1 MTVYLD
7 ANCVIYLVE
16 LNPIWGPKLLTRI
29 AALRD
34 GGSQIAVGDLART
47 ECLAQPFLKGN
58 AAVIAD
64 FQAFFSS
71 VNVDVLPLTAAV
83 CERAAQVRAASQFQL
98 KVPDCLHLAT
108 AIEHGCELF
117 LTNDVALRRCTQ
129 ITVEILS

>member
-16 LNPIWGPKLLTRI
+16 LNLIWGPKVLARVST
-29 AALRD
+29 LRSA
-34 GGSQIAVGDLART
+34 GNAVAVGDLART
-47 ECLAQPFLKGN
+47 ECLAHPFLKGN
-58 AAVIAD
+58 AAVVAD

-71 VNVDVLPLTAAV
+71 PDVDVLPMTAGV
-83 CERAAQVRAASQFQL
+83 CERAARIRAASLFQL

-108 AIEHGCELF
+108 AIEHGCDLF